1 MPDDLKTAKKVVGA
15 KQLRRALNEGRV
27 LKAYF
32 AEDADPLLTQP
43 LEALCKEA
51 KVAVF
56 HVPTMKELGGSCG
69 IKVGAACAAIVH

>member
-27 LKAYF
+27 IKAYF
-32 AEDADPLLTQP
+32 AEDADPMLTQP

-51 KVAVF
+51 SVAVC

-69 IKVGAACAAIVH
+69 IKVGAACAAVVQ